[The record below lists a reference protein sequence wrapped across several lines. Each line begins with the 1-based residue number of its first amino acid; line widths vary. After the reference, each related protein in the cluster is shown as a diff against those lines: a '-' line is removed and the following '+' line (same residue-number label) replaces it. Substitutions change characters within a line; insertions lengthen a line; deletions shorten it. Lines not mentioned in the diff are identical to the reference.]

1 MKFSFL
7 PPNISEEVANR
18 IIEVINVFET
28 GSKRGKYGAFV
39 AYKDFTFK
47 GNNYKQITYGRTQT
61 TEFGNLKSLLKMYID
76 AGGAYADVFRR
87 YVNDIG
93 KITNDEPISLWDNT
107 ELVATLKIAGNTDPI
122 MVSTQ
127 DVFFDRYY
135 VQPAIAFFT
144 HHQFTLP
151 LSLFVIYDSFVHS
164 GSIRP
169 ELRQRF
175 PELPPLQGG
184 NEKRWI
190 KQYVDV
196 RYDWLKNHS
205 KEILRN
211 TIYRPQ
217 LFQRL
222 IADNNWDLRRGFST
236 QGFDFE

>member
-1 MKFSFL
+1 MIFSFL
-7 PPNISEEVANR
+7 PPSISEDAANK

-28 GSKRGKYGAFV
+28 GSKEGDYGCFV
-39 AYKDFTFK
+39 VYKDFTFK
-47 GNNYKQITYGRTQT
+47 NNNYKQITYGRTQT
-61 TEFGNLKSLLKMYID
+61 TEFGNLKSLLEMYIKESGTYKD
-76 AGGAYADVFRR
+76 IFMK

-93 KITNDEPISLWDNT
+93 KIVEGEPRSLWQNT
-107 ELVATLKIAGNTDPI
+107 ELKAALKDAGKYDPI

-135 VQPAIAFFT
+135 IQPAIAFFT

-151 LSLFVIYDSFVHS
+151 LSLLVIYDSFVHS

-175 PELPPLQGG
+175 PELPPLLGG

-196 RYDWLKNHS
+196 RYEWLNNHS
-205 KEILRN
+205 KQILRN
-211 TIYRPQ
+211 TRYRPQ
-217 LFQRL
+217 LFKNL
-222 IADNNWDLRRGFST
+222 IADNNWELTQSFKT
-236 QGFDFE
+236 QGFNF